1 MPTDYG
7 YPNARIRGMKSHLF
21 DANFYQRLIDER
33 GLQDIVSL
41 LGKTPYGPDIN
52 AAMIKYKGIRGVDE
66 GLRINVMRTFR
77 KVYEVVDSEGRR
89 LVAIL
94 IGRWDVAN
102 IKTILRGKH
111 IGVGADA
118 IQESLIPAG
127 ELDENVL
134 REIAMQSD
142 VKSCIDLLA
151 TWEISYARPL
161 TDTFPEYA
169 KRRSLTPLELALD
182 KFYYEES
189 LRWLKKRG
197 LNTGLVKEIIVREI
211 DFTNIMTVLRSVR
224 EEVEPAEAEQFLIPG
239 GKELLFER
247 LKELLEKQNVEDV
260 IYELQDTRYY
270 DVLKD
275 KLEAYFESG
284 SLSVLERRMEE
295 MIVRK
300 GVSMFRGDPLS
311 IALIIGYIWAKYN
324 EVINLRIIARGKAV
338 GMPEERI
345 KEALVLA

>member
-1 MPTDYG
+1 MSSDYG

-21 DANFYQRLIDER
+21 DAVFYQKLIAEQS
-33 GLQDIVSL
+33 LQGIISL
-41 LGKTPYGPDIN
+41 LTKTPYGPDIN
-52 AAMIKYKGIRGVDE
+52 AAMIKYKGIQGVDE

-77 KVYEVVDSEGRR
+77 KVYEIVDAEGRR
-89 LVAIL
+89 LVVIL

-102 IKTILRGKH
+102 IKTILRGKQ
-111 IGVGADA
+111 IGVTADV

-134 REIAMQSD
+134 REIAMQID

-151 TWEISYARPL
+151 TWEIPYAQPL
-161 TDTFPEYA
+161 TDTFSEFV
-169 KRRSLTPLELALD
+169 KTGRLTPLELALD

-189 LRWLKKRG
+189 LRQLRKRR
-197 LNTGLVKEIIVREI
+197 LNTGLVKEILIREI
-211 DFTNIMTVLRSVR
+211 DFTNVMTVLRCVR
-224 EEVEPAEAEQFLIPG
+224 EELPASDAEVYLIPG
-239 GKELLFER
+239 GKELPFDR
-247 LKELLEKQNVEDV
+247 VKSLLEKSNVEDV
-260 IYELQDTRYY
+260 IFELQDTSYY
-270 DVLKD
+270 NVLKNQ
-275 KLEAYFESG
+275 LESYFESG

-300 GVSMFRGDPLS
+300 GISMFKGDPLS

-324 EVINLRIIARGKAV
+324 EVINLRIIARGKVV

-345 KEALVLA
+345 REALVLA